1 MEPPGLFQPHSP
13 ALFPETPTGRTRLS
27 RFLTPTS
34 HKKSPSFD
42 ELIFLWSRRDC
53 FSPTTPHF
61 SLKPLR
67 VEPTHHNFSSL
78 RSTKK
83 AHLSMSLFFRGD
95 DEDKSE
101 IINSIMFFLEGFNI

>member
-13 ALFPETPTGRTRLS
+13 ALLPETPTGRTRLS
-27 RFLTPTS
+27 RFLTPAV

-78 RSTKK
+78 RSSKK
-83 AHLSMSLFFRGD
+83 ADLSMSLFFCGIV
-95 DEDKSE
+95 EDMSDY
-101 IINSIMFFLEGFNI
+101 INSIVIFMDW